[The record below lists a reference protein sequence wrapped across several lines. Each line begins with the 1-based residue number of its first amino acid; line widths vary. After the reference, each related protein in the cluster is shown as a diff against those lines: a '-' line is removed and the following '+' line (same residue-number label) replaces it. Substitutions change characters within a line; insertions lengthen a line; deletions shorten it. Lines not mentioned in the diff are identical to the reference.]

1 MRFVAMF
8 FDALNP
14 SDLDP
19 DLTRAHFEYL
29 AAHSDRITSA
39 GGLRPPEGGA
49 FCGTLW
55 VIEAETA
62 ASAIE
67 LVENDPYCLAGL
79 RPDRRVF
86 FWNAAPIPAKA

>member
-39 GGLRPPEGGA
+39 GGLRPP
-49 FCGTLW
+49 
-55 VIEAETA
+55 
-62 ASAIE
+62 
-67 LVENDPYCLAGL
+67 
-79 RPDRRVF
+79 RRRRVL
-86 FWNAAPIPAKA
+86 WDALGH